1 MHRGRSVAGALAL
14 AALAGVAV
22 HAPPAAAQPA
32 AGLAPFHE
40 QRIRWHGCQTGSDDE
55 LGAQL
60 DAANAEC
67 GEVTVPLDYARPG
80 GRTITVA
87 MSRLPAKDPSRR
99 IGALLLNGGGPGGM
113 GLDMPL
119 VIGAQP
125 VPRERFDLIGMD
137 PRFVGRSTPLDCG
150 WPTGTMLR
158 GAGADRATFLRAT
171 AFASDLA
178 ARCGARHADVLPYV
192 NTRNTARDMD
202 VIRAVLGERKLSYFG
217 YSYGTYLGAVYT
229 QMFPQR
235 ADRIV
240 LDSSVDPDRYGP
252 RLLRNNGPATAAAL
266 REWAAWAAER
276 HDEYGLGATAE
287 QVLDTVAAIQRAAAR
302 APLPVGGYRVDGHVL
317 PTLIMSGLYDDRDQ
331 PSAELAAAVRVLRDA
346 AAGRPAT
353 PTPTLSDSLR
363 FIYTGEDSHY
373 GSVQAAIL
381 CGDRAAPRDP
391 EVYWRDIQAHRASG
405 PLFEPFARN
414 LNPCAFWPNQPSE
427 APTRVGNGIPA
438 LIVQSTGDPA
448 TLYQYAQGMH
458 RALTGSRLLTL
469 EGARIHAVYGNYGNV
484 CVDDQVNAY
493 LASGVLPSTDRTC
506 R

>member
-1 MHRGRSVAGALAL
+1 MHRGRSVVGALAL

-22 HAPPAAAQPA
+22 HAPPVAAQPS
-32 AGLAPFHE
+32 LARFHE
-40 QRIRWHGCQTGSDDE
+40 QHIRWHACQTGPDDG
-55 LGAQL
+55 LGAEL
-60 DAANAEC
+60 DAARAEC
-67 GEVTVPLDYARPG
+67 GEVTVPLDYARPD

-99 IGALLLNGGGPGGM
+99 IGTLLLNGGGPGGM

-150 WPTGTMLR
+150 WPTGSMLR
-158 GAGADRATFLRAT
+158 GAGADRA
-171 AFASDLA
+171 AFARGAAFQADLA
-178 ARCGARHADVLPYV
+178 ARCAARHADVLPYV

-240 LDSSVDPDRYGP
+240 LDSSVDPERYGP
-252 RLLRNNGPATAAAL
+252 RLLRGNGPAAAGAL

-287 QVLDTVAAIQRAAAR
+287 RVLETVATIHRAAAR
-302 APLPVGGYRVDGHVL
+302 GPLPVGDYRVDEHVL
-317 PTLIMSGLYDDRDQ
+317 PALIMSGLYDDRDQ
-331 PSAELAAAVRVLRDA
+331 PSAELAAAIRALRDA
-346 AAGRPAT
+346 AAGKPAT
-353 PTPTLSDSLR
+353 PTPILADSLR
-363 FIYTGEDSHY
+363 FIYTGDESHY

-381 CGDRAAPRDP
+381 CGDGAAPRDP
-391 EVYWRDIQAHRASG
+391 QVYWRDIQAHRGSG

-414 LNPCAFWPNQPSE
+414 LNPCAFWPNPPSE

-448 TLYQYAQGMH
+448 TLYRNAQAMH

-469 EGARIHAVYGNYGNV
+469 DGARIHAVYANYGNV

-493 LASGVLPSTDRTC
+493 LASGVLPGTDRVC